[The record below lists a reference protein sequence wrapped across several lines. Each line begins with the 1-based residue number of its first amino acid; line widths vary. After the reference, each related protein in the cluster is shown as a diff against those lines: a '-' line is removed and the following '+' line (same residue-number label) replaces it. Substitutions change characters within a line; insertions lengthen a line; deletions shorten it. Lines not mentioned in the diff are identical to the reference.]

1 MSTSD
6 FSKITV
12 GVIGLGLMG
21 GSFAK
26 RFKEIGNRVIGI
38 NRTKSAEEEALRM
51 GIIDSADPKDLKE
64 CRIVVSC
71 TPEKATKAFL
81 EENLSLLARDAIL
94 TDIAG
99 VKDGFADIAESLILP
114 TQDFISGHPM
124 CGREGA
130 GLSQASADIFKGANY
145 IVIPR
150 KSNRKENVALIEEMI
165 RALGCAHAPA
175 VTAHEHDEIIA
186 YTSDLPHAAAAAL
199 MNSASYRKDTNR
211 FTGGSFRDE
220 TRVSDINEELW
231 TSLFLSN
238 RENVL
243 TEIERFEAA
252 LETLRRAIEEK
263 NEDSIRTFLSEAGRR
278 RREWDSHGS
287 SEYGSRERIVQ
298 D

>member
-130 GLSQASADIFKGANY
+130 GLSQASA
-145 IVIPR
+145 
-150 KSNRKENVALIEEMI
+150 
-165 RALGCAHAPA
+165 
-175 VTAHEHDEIIA
+175 
-186 YTSDLPHAAAAAL
+186 L

-220 TRVSDINEELW
+220 TRVADINEELW

>member
-1 MSTSD
+1 M
-6 FSKITV
+6 
-12 GVIGLGLMG
+12 
-21 GSFAK
+21 
-26 RFKEIGNRVIGI
+26 
-38 NRTKSAEEEALRM
+38 
-51 GIIDSADPKDLKE
+51 
-64 CRIVVSC
+64 
-71 TPEKATKAFL
+71 
-81 EENLSLLARDAIL
+81 
-94 TDIAG
+94 
-99 VKDGFADIAESLILP
+99 
-114 TQDFISGHPM
+114 
-124 CGREGA
+124 
-130 GLSQASADIFKGANY
+130 
-145 IVIPR
+145 
-150 KSNRKENVALIEEMI
+150 
-165 RALGCAHAPA
+165 
-175 VTAHEHDEIIA
+175 TAHEHDEIIA

-220 TRVSDINEELW
+220 TRVADINEELW

-263 NEDSIRTFLSEAGRR
+263 NEDSIRTFLLEAGRR